1 MKGIKVVDQKILN
14 LADRMRQ
21 STSAMEH
28 WTDVAMR
35 EKHQFWDAVL
45 AKYGS
50 KLLDPTCLYDYDTQ
64 TIRGSHQPKTIV
76 PPEET
81 KKP

>member
-21 STSAMEH
+21 SSILGCI
-28 WTDVAMR
+28 
-35 EKHQFWDAVL
+35 L